1 MKRFTLVFFSLL
13 VSLLLPTKV
22 IATPSFWD
30 FFNKHNSIML
40 LIDPRNGDIRHA
52 NNAAVQFYGYSQK
65 QLQSMSIQQINT
77 LTSTQVSDERLLAEK
92 EGRNFF
98 IFRHRLANTEIK
110 TVEVYSVPLNFDG
123 KTLLY
128 SIIRD
133 ISKERGLEEDLWYY
147 QTQLEKMVEVQTT
160 EIKNQ
165 NELLILIFSVATLF
179 LLSLI
184 IVLIIALRHV
194 HSSRKKLIQN
204 EKELRL
210 AAGVFE
216 TANEAVMITN
226 TQNKIIKVNN
236 AFSEITGYQER
247 EVLNHNLT
255 QFKFTSE
262 DETYLENI
270 FTNLESQGSWQGEL
284 WSQQKS
290 GEKYLQWLAISTM
303 KDPKDNVEGYVFLF
317 SDITQRKADEKR
329 IWKQANFDSLTGL
342 ANRGL
347 FIEHF
352 SRSIERAKRNNKLV
366 ALLFIDL
373 DRFKYVNDTFG
384 HAAGDLLLIEA
395 GNRISTNLRK
405 SDTVARFGGD
415 EFALVLPDI
424 DELHSVEAVV
434 NKLLISLSQ
443 PYSLDG
449 KNAFISASIGIT
461 IYPENGADTETLLRN
476 ADSAMYKAKEKGRN
490 ASYFFTHEMDLEAQ
504 RRRALEQALHYAL
517 KNDELSL
524 NFQPII
530 NLQTGE
536 VTSCEALVRWQ
547 HSEFGMISP
556 DEFIPLA
563 EDVGLIIPIGEWVL
577 KQACTE
583 AMTWVNIKQKNT
595 PSISVNLSS
604 YQFKKQ
610 DITKL
615 VKQTLS
621 DTGLPASRLTL
632 EITESLLVNDD
643 ESTLSQLEQIRAL
656 GVSLSIDDF
665 GTGYS
670 SLSYL
675 KKFPINYLKIDK
687 SFVMDLVVDKESR
700 ALIEGI
706 LSMAKSLQLEVIAE
720 GVESNAQVAFLKS
733 LNCPYVQGYF
743 YSKPLSA
750 MAFSRYLDE
759 SKV

>member
-1 MKRFTLVFFSLL
+1 MKHFAYLL
-13 VSLLLPTKV
+13 CFLLLTFAFPPQA

-30 FFNKHNSIML
+30 FFNNHNSIML
-40 LIDPRNGDIRHA
+40 LIDPRTGKINHA
-52 NNAAVQFYGYSQK
+52 NNAAVQFYGHNK
-65 QLQSMSIQQINT
+65 TTLQSMTIQQINT
-77 LTSTQVSDERLLAEK
+77 LTPKQVSEERLLAEQ

-98 IFRHRLANTEIK
+98 IFRHRLASSEIK

-133 ISKERGLEEDLWYY
+133 ISKQRGLEEDLWYY

-165 NELLILIFSVATLF
+165 NELLKLVFTTATLF

-184 IVLIIALRHV
+184 IVLIIVLRHV
-194 HSSRKKLIQN
+194 SSSRKTLIQN

-216 TANEAVMITN
+216 TATEAVMITN
-226 TQNKIIKVNN
+226 TDNQIIKVNRS
-236 AFSEITGYQER
+236 FSDITGYLAC
-247 EVLNHNLT
+247 EVINQNLA
-255 QFKFTSE
+255 QFKFISE
-262 DETYLENI
+262 DKSYFKNI
-270 FTNLESQGSWQGEL
+270 FTILESQGSWQGEL
-284 WSQQKS
+284 WSQQKN
-290 GEKYLQWLAISTM
+290 GDKYLQWLAISTM
-303 KDPKDNVEGYVFLF
+303 KDPSNNVEGYVFLF
-317 SDITQRKADEKR
+317 SDITQRKMDEKR

-352 SRSIERAKRNNKLV
+352 SRSIERAKRKNKLV

-384 HAAGDLLLIEA
+384 HAAGDLLLREA
-395 GNRISTNLRK
+395 GKRINNNLRK

-434 NKLLISLSQ
+434 NKLLSSLSQ
-443 PYSLDG
+443 PYDLEG
-449 KNAFISASIGIT
+449 KNAFVSASIGIT
-461 IYPENGADTETLLRN
+461 IYPENGTDTDTLLRN

-490 ASYFFTHEMDLEAQ
+490 ASYFFTHEMDIDAQ

-517 KNDELSL
+517 KNGELSL

-530 NLQTGE
+530 DFETGE
-536 VTSCEALVRWQ
+536 VASCEALLRWH
-547 HSEFGMISP
+547 HSEFGFISP
-556 DEFIPLA
+556 EEFIPLA

-577 KQACTE
+577 KQACKV
-583 AMTWVNIKQKNT
+583 AMTWVTTSQSGV

-610 DITKL
+610 NITKL
-615 VKQTLS
+615 VKQTLFE
-621 DTGLPASRLTL
+621 TGLPASRLTL

-643 ESTLSQLEQIRAL
+643 ESTLSQLEQLRAL

-687 SFVMDLVVDKESR
+687 SFVMDLVLDKENR

-706 LSMAKSLQLEVIAE
+706 LSMAKSLHLEVIAE
-720 GVESNAQVAFLKS
+720 GVETQAQAVFLKS
-733 LNCPYVQGYF
+733 LNCPFGQGYL
-743 YSKPLSA
+743 YSKPLEEI
-750 MAFSRYLDE
+750 AFQQYLD
-759 SKV
+759 KK

>member
-1 MKRFTLVFFSLL
+1 MPLVAL
-13 VSLLLPTKV
+13 
-22 IATPSFWD
+22 ATPTFWD

-40 LIDPRNGDIRHA
+40 LIDPRSGHIKHA
-52 NNAAVQFYGYSQK
+52 NNAASQFYGYSQK
-65 QLQSMSIQQINT
+65 QLQSMTIQQVNT
-77 LTSTQVSDERLLAEK
+77 LTPKQVSEERRLAEQQ
-92 EGRNFF
+92 GRNFF
-98 IFRHRLANTEIK
+98 IFRHRLANSEIK

-133 ISKERGLEEDLWYY
+133 ISKERGLEADLWHY
-147 QTQLEKMVEVQTT
+147 QTQLEAMVELQTK
-160 EIKNQ
+160 ELKNQ
-165 NELLILIFSVATLF
+165 SELLIYIFSAAILF
-179 LLSLI
+179 MLSLI
-184 IVLIIALRHV
+184 LVLVITLRHV
-194 HSSRKKLIQN
+194 NSSRKKLIKN

-216 TANEAVMITN
+216 TASEAVMITN
-226 TQNKIIKVNN
+226 TQNQIIKVNN
-236 AFSEITGYQER
+236 AFSDITGYR
-247 EVLNHNLT
+247 ENEVINHSLT

-262 DETYLENI
+262 DAVYLKNI
-270 FTNLESQGSWQGEL
+270 FTIIENQGHWQGEL
-284 WSQQKS
+284 WSKKKN
-290 GEKYLQWLAISTM
+290 GERYLQKLAVSTM
-303 KDPKDNVEGYVFLF
+303 KDPNNHVEGYVFLF

-352 SRSIERAKRNNKLV
+352 SRSIERAKRSNKLV

-373 DRFKYVNDTFG
+373 DRFKYINDTFG

-395 GNRISTNLRK
+395 GNRINKNLRK
-405 SDTVARFGGD
+405 ADTVARFGGD

-424 DELHSVEAVV
+424 NDLHNVEAVV
-434 NKLLISLSQ
+434 NKLLISLSL
-443 PYSLDG
+443 PYDLKG
-449 KNAFISASIGIT
+449 KKAIISASIGIA
-461 IYPENGADTETLLRN
+461 IYPENGSDIDILLRN
-476 ADSAMYKAKEKGRN
+476 ADSAMYKSKEIGRN
-490 ASYFFTHEMDLEAQ
+490 TSYFFTHAMDVEAQ
-504 RRRALEQALHYAL
+504 RRRALEQALHSAV
-517 KNDELSL
+517 KNNELSL

-530 NLQTGE
+530 NLKTGE
-536 VTSCEALVRWQ
+536 VASCEALICWQ
-547 HSEFGMISP
+547 HSEFGIISP
-556 DEFIPLA
+556 EEFIPLA

-577 KQACTE
+577 KQACNV
-583 AMTWVNIKQKNT
+583 AMSWFNSKQTKI

-615 VKQTLS
+615 VKQILFE
-621 DTGLPASRLTL
+621 TGLPASRLIL

-643 ESTLSQLEQIRAL
+643 ESTLNQLEQLRAL
-656 GVSLSIDDF
+656 DVSISIDHF

-687 SFVMDLVVDKESR
+687 SFVIDLVLDNESR

-706 LSMAKSLQLEVIAE
+706 VSMAKSLKLDVTAE
-720 GVESNAQVAFLKS
+720 GVESNAQATFLKS
-733 LNCPYVQGYF
+733 LNCSFAQGYL
-743 YSKPLSA
+743 YSKPLTEIA
-750 MAFSRYLDE
+750 LNRYLE
-759 SKV
+759 KIRYKL

>member
-1 MKRFTLVFFSLL
+1 MKHLFSIDLCSLL
-13 VSLLLPTKV
+13 ILLMPFQAV
-22 IATPSFWD
+22 ATPSFWD

-77 LTSTQVSDERLLAEK
+77 LTAKQVSDERLLAEK

-98 IFRHRLANTEIK
+98 IFRHRLANLEIK

-133 ISKERGLEEDLWYY
+133 ISKERGLESDLWHY

-165 NELLILIFSVATLF
+165 NELLILIFCAATIF

-184 IVLIIALRHV
+184 VVLIIALRHV
-194 HSSRKKLIQN
+194 NSSRKTLIQN

-226 TQNKIIKVNN
+226 THNEIIKVNS
-236 AFSEITGYQER
+236 AFSDITGYLAS
-247 EVLNHNLT
+247 EVINQNLT

-262 DETYLENI
+262 DKSYLKNI
-270 FTNLESQGSWQGEL
+270 FTILKNQGSWQGEL
-284 WSQQKS
+284 CSEQKN

-303 KDPKDNVEGYVFLF
+303 KDPNNRVEGYVFLF
-317 SDITQRKADEKR
+317 SDITQRKADEQR

-352 SRSIERAKRNNKLV
+352 YRSIERAKRKNKLV

-395 GNRISTNLRK
+395 GNRINKNLRK
-405 SDTVARFGGD
+405 SDTVARLGGD

-434 NKLLISLSQ
+434 NKLLASLSQ
-443 PYSLDG
+443 PYDLEG

-461 IYPENGADTETLLRN
+461 IYPENGTDTETLLRN

-490 ASYFFTHEMDLEAQ
+490 ASYFFTHEMDVNAQ

-517 KNDELSL
+517 KNNELFL

-530 NLQTGE
+530 NFETGE
-536 VTSCEALVRWQ
+536 VTSCEALIRWKN
-547 HSEFGMISP
+547 SEFGFISP

-577 KQACTE
+577 KEACKV
-583 AMTWVNIKQKNT
+583 AMTWVT
-595 PSISVNLSS
+595 TRRETAPSISVNLSS

-610 DITKL
+610 DITQL
-615 VKQTLS
+615 VKQTLFE
-621 DTGLPASRLTL
+621 TGLPASRLTL

-643 ESTLSQLEQIRAL
+643 ESTLSQLEQLRAL

-687 SFVMDLVVDKESR
+687 SFVMDLVLDKESR

-720 GVESNAQVAFLKS
+720 GVETQAQAIFLKS
-733 LNCPYVQGYF
+733 RSCSYGQGYL
-743 YSKPLSA
+743 YSKPLVDI
-750 MAFSRYLDE
+750 AFQQYLDQN
-759 SKV
+759 

>member
-1 MKRFTLVFFSLL
+1 
-13 VSLLLPTKV
+13 
-22 IATPSFWD
+22 
-30 FFNKHNSIML
+30 ML
-40 LIDPRNGDIRHA
+40 LIDPRSGKITHA
-52 NNAAVQFYGYSQK
+52 NNAAVQFYGHSQK

-77 LTSTQVSDERLLAEK
+77 LTAKQVSEERLLAEQ

-98 IFRHRLANTEIK
+98 IFRHRLANSEIK
-110 TVEVYSVPLNFDG
+110 TVEVYSVPLNLDG

-133 ISKERGLEEDLWYY
+133 ISKERGLEADLWHY
-147 QTQLEKMVEVQTT
+147 QSQLEEMVDVQTN
-160 EIKNQ
+160 EIKKQ
-165 NELLILIFSVATLF
+165 NELLKIIFSAALLF

-184 IVLIIALRHV
+184 IVLIVALRHV
-194 HSSRKKLIQN
+194 NSSRKILLKN

-216 TANEAVMITN
+216 TATEAVMIIN
-226 TQNKIIKVNN
+226 SKHQIIKVNS
-236 AFSEITGYQER
+236 AFSDITGYQAN
-247 EVLNHNLT
+247 EVINHNLF
-255 QFKFTSE
+255 QFKFTSQ
-262 DETYLENI
+262 DEGYLKNI
-270 FTNLESQGSWQGEL
+270 FTILSTQGSWQGEL
-284 WSQQKS
+284 WSKQKN
-290 GEKYLQWLAISTM
+290 GEKYLQWLAISSM
-303 KDPKDNVEGYVFLF
+303 KDPNHHVEGYVFLF
-317 SDITQRKADEKR
+317 SDITKRKADEKR
-329 IWKQANFDSLTGL
+329 IWRQANFDSLTGL

-395 GNRISTNLRK
+395 GNRINNNLRT

-424 DELHSVEAVV
+424 DELQSIEAVV
-434 NKLLISLSQ
+434 NKLLISLAQ
-443 PYSLDG
+443 PYDLDG
-449 KNAFISASIGIT
+449 KNAFISASIGVT

-490 ASYFFTHEMDLEAQ
+490 ASYFFTHEMDIEAQ
-504 RRRALEQALHYAL
+504 RRRALEQALHSAL
-517 KNDELSL
+517 KNNELSL
-524 NFQPII
+524 HFQPIM
-530 NLQTGE
+530 NLKTGE
-536 VTSCEALVRWQ
+536 IVSCEALVRWQ
-547 HSEFGMISP
+547 HSEYGTIYP
-556 DEFIPLA
+556 GEFIPLA
-563 EDVGLIIPIGEWVL
+563 ENVGLIIPIGEWVL
-577 KQACTE
+577 KHACKE
-583 AMTWVNIKQKNT
+583 AMTWLNVTQDGI

-610 DITKL
+610 DIIKL
-615 VKQTLS
+615 IKQSLFE
-621 DTGLPASRLTL
+621 TGLPSSRLTL

-643 ESTLSQLEQIRAL
+643 DSTLSQLEQIRAL

-687 SFVMDLVVDKESR
+687 SFVMDLILDKESR

-706 LSMAKSLQLEVIAE
+706 VSMARSLQLDVIAE
-720 GVESNAQVAFLKS
+720 GVESKAQVAFLQS
-733 LNCPYVQGYF
+733 LDCPFGQGYL

-750 MAFSRYLDE
+750 IEFGRFLAN

>member
-13 VSLLLPTKV
+13 VSLLLPSKV

-40 LIDPRNGDIRHA
+40 LIDPRTGHIKHA
-52 NNAAVQFYGYSQK
+52 NNAAVQFYGYNQK
-65 QLQSMSIQQINT
+65 KLQSMSIQQINT
-77 LTSTQVSDERLLAEK
+77 LTPKQVSAERLLAEQ

-98 IFRHRLANTEIK
+98 IFRHQLANTEIK

-165 NELLILIFSVATLF
+165 NELLILVFSVATLF

-226 TQNKIIKVNN
+226 TQNKIIKVNS
-236 AFSEITGYQER
+236 AFSDITGYKES
-247 EVLNHNLT
+247 EVLEQTLT
-255 QFKFTSE
+255 QFKFTSA
-262 DETYLENI
+262 DETYLKNI
-270 FTNLESQGSWQGEL
+270 FTILEKQENWQGEL
-284 WSQQKS
+284 WSRHKN

-303 KDPKDNVEGYVFLF
+303 KDPNNNVEGYVFLF
-317 SDITQRKADEKR
+317 SDITQKKADEKR

-352 SRSIERAKRNNKLV
+352 SRSLERAKRNNKLV

-395 GNRISTNLRK
+395 GNRINTNLRK

-424 DELHSVEAVV
+424 NDLHNVEAVV
-434 NKLLISLSQ
+434 NKLLTSLSQ
-443 PYSLDG
+443 PYDLEG
-449 KNAFISASIGIT
+449 KKAFISASIGIT
-461 IYPENGADTETLLRN
+461 IYPENGSDTETLLRN

-490 ASYFFTHEMDLEAQ
+490 ASYFFTHAMDVEAQ
-504 RRRALEQALHYAL
+504 RRRALEQALHSAL
-517 KNDELSL
+517 KNNELSL

-530 NLQTGE
+530 NLKTGRIS
-536 VTSCEALVRWQ
+536 SCEALIRWQ
-547 HSEFGMISP
+547 HREFGIISP
-556 DEFIPLA
+556 EEFIPLA

-577 KQACTE
+577 KQACKV
-583 AMTWVNIKQKNT
+583 AMTWTNTKQAT
-595 PSISVNLSS
+595 APSISVNLSS

-610 DITKL
+610 NITKL
-615 VKQTLS
+615 VKQTLFE
-621 DTGLPASRLTL
+621 TGLAASRLTL

-643 ESTLSQLEQIRAL
+643 ESTLNQLEQLRAL

-687 SFVMDLVVDKESR
+687 SFVMDLVLDNESR

-706 LSMAKSLQLEVIAE
+706 ISMAKSLKLEVIAE
-720 GVESNAQVAFLKS
+720 GIESNAQVAFLKS
-733 LNCPYVQGYF
+733 LNCPFGQGYL
-743 YSKPLSA
+743 YSKPITEIALN
-750 MAFSRYLDE
+750 RYLAK